1 MAPKGL
7 RWALCVLCWFS
18 VAHPGYGRTRRDG
31 QRTAAAPRLSASE
44 ATTLLGTLQVNRE
57 DAHELLV
64 LANEELLKLQYA
76 NATRLYRLSA
86 AAHPT
91 PLPVHSLPLM
101 VEAGRGLLQCGE
113 VKLAGQVLKYSVQAA
128 PARRK
133 QSSESSQA
141 LTLAL
146 ATLAQASVSD
156 GTHSTAEKVSAIEA
170 AAKAQPPPDL
180 AWSLWAVNSLKFVLG
195 DSSRAAAVLEKA
207 VMDAAV
213 GSLDLTL
220 PSLGQKLGW
229 LVRRLRK
236 ASKQR
241 ESASRA
247 WQAIEARLQKED
259 PLWAAQIS
267 QAGAS
272 VDVPIGS
279 EGDVWRA
286 LDASKTPPAPF
297 FQHAA
302 ASSFTASSSI
312 QVAIGGPNDPGQLL
326 DLTPLTTSPVAYIV
340 DKFASAEECVALAKL
355 ARDHLRRSTVGRSQE
370 DGIRTSSSA
379 ECKPLLHDDASSY
392 LL

>member
-1 MAPKGL
+1 MALKGL
-7 RWALCVLCWFS
+7 RRALCVLCWFS
-18 VAHPGYGRTRRDG
+18 VPHPGDGRRRDG
-31 QRTAAAPRLSASE
+31 QRSAASPRLNASE
-44 ATTLLGTLQVNRE
+44 ATTLLGTLQVDRE
-57 DAHELLV
+57 DAYELLAM
-64 LANEELLKLQYA
+64 ANEELKKLQYT

-91 PLPVHSLPLM
+91 PLPEYSLPLM

-113 VKLAGQVLKYSVQAA
+113 VKLAGQVLKYSVQSA

-133 QSSESSQA
+133 QSTESSQA

-156 GTHSTAEKVSAIEA
+156 GTQSIAAKVAAIEA
-170 AAKAQPPPDL
+170 AAKSQPPPDL

-195 DSSRAAAVLEKA
+195 DSSRAAAVLEKG
-207 VMDAAV
+207 VLDAAV

-220 PSLGQKLGW
+220 PSLGQKLSW

-241 ESASRA
+241 DSASRS
-247 WQAIEARLQKED
+247 WQAIEARLQEEHAR
-259 PLWAAQIS
+259 WAAQIS
-267 QAGAS
+267 KAVAS

-297 FQHAA
+297 FQHTTS
-302 ASSFTASSSI
+302 ASSFGASNSI
-312 QVAIGGPNDPGQLL
+312 QVAIGDPNDPDQLL
-326 DLTPLTTSPVAYIV
+326 ALTPLTTSPAAYIV
-340 DKFASAEECVALAKL
+340 DNFASAEECTALAKL
-355 ARDHLRRSTVGRSQE
+355 ARGNLQRSTVGRSQA
-370 DGIRTSSSA
+370 DDIRTSSSA
-379 ECKPLLHDDASSY
+379 ECKPLLQADTSS
-392 LL
+392 